1 MNMAYRSSHSTQDE
15 LAAHLRQ
22 HLVDSLLQIG
32 AVHSPA
38 IEQAFLSIP
47 REAFVPCFYEQ
58 ETTSR
63 TMAWKLVS
71 AHEMPR
77 ENYLA
82 AVYRN
87 ASLVTKIDERSW
99 PVSSSSLPSIMA
111 TMLEALDVQP
121 GQRVLEIGTGSGYN
135 AALLATLTG
144 TPEQVVTIERD
155 ATLAAQARHTLEEVI
170 GPGVTVVVGDGAAG
184 WPAGAPYDRI
194 IATAS
199 AATLPMAWMKQLDIG
214 GRLVMDL
221 QGTLASGFLVMEKTA
236 ESVSGHFLA
245 EPLHFMPL
253 ETEAISVPQANIA
266 SLLQQ
271 PCQTTFVLENDPVF
285 PDALFDPT
293 FRWFL
298 QWRIPDCQVSKR
310 KHMQRG
316 TSSETHTI
324 LVIEPK
330 RKALVRLQK
339 QQEEATWRGEV
350 YGMALFWQD
359 LQQAYEAFHELGKP
373 HQQRYQLVVEQEGPF
388 LVIGSLKLPLIRT

>member
-1 MNMAYRSSHSTQDE
+1 MNTARRFSHSTQDE
-15 LAAHLRQ
+15 LAAHQRQ
-22 HLVDSLLQIG
+22 QLVDSLLQIG
-32 AVHSPA
+32 AVRSPA
-38 IEQAFLSIP
+38 LEQAFLSIP
-47 REAFVPCFYEQ
+47 REAFVPYFYEQ

-77 ENYLA
+77 EDYLA

-111 TMLEALDVQP
+111 TMLEALDVHP

-135 AALLATLTG
+135 AALLATLTD

-155 ATLAAQARHTLEEVI
+155 AVLAAQARHTLEQVI
-170 GPGVTVVVGDGAAG
+170 GPGVTVVVGDGVVG
-184 WPAGAPYDRI
+184 WPSGAPYDRI

-199 AATLPMAWMKQLDIG
+199 AATLPIAWVEQLDIG

-221 QGTLASGFLVMEKTA
+221 QGPLASSFLVVEKTA
-236 ESVSGHFLA
+236 ERVSGHFLS

-253 ETEAISVPQANIA
+253 ETEAISLPQANIA

-271 PCQTTFVLENDPVF
+271 ACQMTFVLENDPVF
-285 PDALFDPT
+285 PDALFDPA

-310 KHMQRG
+310 KHVQRG
-316 TSSETHTI
+316 TASETHTI
-324 LVIEPK
+324 LIIEP
-330 RKALVRLQK
+330 
-339 QQEEATWRGEV
+339 
-350 YGMALFWQD
+350 
-359 LQQAYEAFHELGKP
+359 
-373 HQQRYQLVVEQEGPF
+373 
-388 LVIGSLKLPLIRT
+388 